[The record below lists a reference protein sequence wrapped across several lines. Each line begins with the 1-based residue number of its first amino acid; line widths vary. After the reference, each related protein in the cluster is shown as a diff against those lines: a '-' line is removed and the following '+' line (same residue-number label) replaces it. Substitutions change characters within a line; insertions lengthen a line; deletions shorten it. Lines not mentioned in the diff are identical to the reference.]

1 MSELACYFMLFCFS
15 CTAAFFFLY
24 SLSLCVLDENR
35 MLAQQAGAVV
45 NRPAPTNW
53 FDPRLSDPK
62 EIEAI
67 LTIHQEK

>member
-1 MSELACYFMLFCFS
+1 MYRCSV
-15 CTAAFFFLY
+15 FFFPLY